1 MLADALTKNSADP
14 ADLLR
19 SCIRR
24 TCYQISD
31 ETSLLQHRAQEKDRR
46 QRLGVTRAA
55 RSHVSHGSI
64 QGDQGN
70 EGTGVCSTKELLFL
84 EKTQGED
91 FPRNLRQRAILRDL
105 EHLTPI
111 SQCGVKPE
119 GMARVYRGTSN
130 GRRED
135 YRGTRKE
142 FYEDSH
148 REPRPQCGS
157 ERCLDTS
164 RVSSLLS

>member
-31 ETSLLQHRAQEKDRR
+31 ETSLLQDRR

-84 EKTQGED
+84 EKTRRRRSTK
-91 FPRNLRQRAILRDL
+91 F
-105 EHLTPI
+105 TT
-111 SQCGVKPE
+111 
-119 GMARVYRGTSN
+119 TSHP
-130 GRRED
+130 
-135 YRGTRKE
+135 T
-142 FYEDSH
+142 
-148 REPRPQCGS
+148 
-157 ERCLDTS
+157 
-164 RVSSLLS
+164 